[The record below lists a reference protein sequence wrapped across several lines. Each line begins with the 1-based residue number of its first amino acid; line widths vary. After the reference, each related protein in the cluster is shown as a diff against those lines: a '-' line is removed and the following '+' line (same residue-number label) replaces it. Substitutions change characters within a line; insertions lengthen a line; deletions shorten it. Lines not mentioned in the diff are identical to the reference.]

1 MERTD
6 SGWFRLLDACRGRV
20 GAGMVLTIGYFLGM
34 LLAQLD
40 VSKDRKE
47 VGKKSRTG
55 VRKAK

>member
-1 MERTD
+1 
-6 SGWFRLLDACRGRV
+6 
-20 GAGMVLTIGYFLGM
+20 MVLTIGYFLGM

-47 VGKKSRTG
+47 VGKKSWTG